1 MTGSLHHLE
10 NDLVS
15 IVINPFIQQHPM
27 ESSEPETQTVFKV
40 VLNDEEQYSI
50 WPAER
55 DNAPGWR
62 DEGTRGTREAC
73 LEHIDRIWTDMRPL
87 SLRRQME
94 P

>member
-1 MTGSLHHLE
+1 MTESSNHLE
-10 NDLVS
+10 NDLVN
-15 IVINPFIQQHPM
+15 IVINQFTLQHPM
-27 ESSEPETQTVFKV
+27 ESSEPETQTLFKV

-55 DNAPGWR
+55 DNALGWR

-87 SLRRQME
+87 SVRRQME